1 MSFGLMGGAMQAQGH
16 VQLLLNMLVFG
27 QDVQAA
33 IDAARF
39 RHRDGLR
46 VWMDRRSATMCARR

>member
-16 VQLLLNMLVFG
+16 AQLLLNLFVFG
-27 QDVQAA
+27 MDMQQA

-39 RHRDGLR
+39 AIPRG
-46 VWMDRRSATMCARR
+46 